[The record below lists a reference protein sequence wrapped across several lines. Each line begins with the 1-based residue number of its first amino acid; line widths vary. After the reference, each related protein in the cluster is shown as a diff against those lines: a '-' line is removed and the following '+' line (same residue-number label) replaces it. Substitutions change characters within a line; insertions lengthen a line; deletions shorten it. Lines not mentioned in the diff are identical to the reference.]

1 MSIVS
6 NQRIKKS
13 KISSICLGVGGLSF
27 RLNHL
32 LIVHYNFKINLFML
46 LVMLVDSLNYFIITI
61 IFVLGGNT
69 TKIL

>member
-1 MSIVS
+1 
-6 NQRIKKS
+6 
-13 KISSICLGVGGLSF
+13 
-27 RLNHL
+27 
-32 LIVHYNFKINLFML
+32 ML